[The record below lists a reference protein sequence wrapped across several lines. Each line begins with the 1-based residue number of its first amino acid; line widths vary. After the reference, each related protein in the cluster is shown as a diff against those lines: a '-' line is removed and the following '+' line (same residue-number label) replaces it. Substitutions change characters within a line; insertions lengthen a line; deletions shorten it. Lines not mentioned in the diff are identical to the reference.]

1 MLTLDATRPPER
13 LAAEIAEAWD
23 EGRRM
28 KIGITCYPTYGGSGA
43 VATELGLELARRG
56 HEVHFITYDSPFR
69 LHGYAERIYFHQV
82 ETRMG
87 RYPLFDHFPYTLAL
101 ASKQHEVVL
110 REGLEMLHVHY
121 AIPHAT
127 TAYLAREMLKG
138 ERPLR
143 VITTLHGTD
152 ITLVGQESSF
162 YAITKFSI
170 EQSDE
175 VTAVSDY
182 LRDETYR
189 AFGCVSCDV
198 RVIPNFVNLARVPAR
213 RSPVRAST
221 LAPEGTKVITHVS
234 NFREVKRVKDVVRVF
249 ARIRR
254 AMPATLVM
262 VGDGPDRVD
271 AENEARELG
280 VAEDVRFL
288 GRLDSVASLLQ
299 ASDLFLLPSQT
310 ESFGLAA
317 LEAMACGVAGRG
329 HPRRRPAR
337 GGGRRRERHPR
348 AGRLGRG
355 DGPPR
360 DRAAA
365 RSRRAMPPCARPP
378 SPRRRSSPPTASCRC
393 TRRCTE
399 EVARGERADVAELL
413 PRRRCWAWSR
423 ASPNSSPCRPPGTS
437 SSRATG
443 WARPA
448 TRPRPSTSSS
458 SSAPSWP
465 SSGSTARG

>member
-1 MLTLDATRPPER
+1 
-13 LAAEIAEAWD
+13 
-23 EGRRM
+23 M
-28 KIGITCYPTYGGSGA
+28 KLGITCYPTYGGSGA

-69 LHGYAERIYFHQV
+69 LHGYTERIYFHQV

-101 ASKQHEVVL
+101 ASKQHEVAL
-110 REGLEMLHVHY
+110 REELEILHVHY

-138 ERPLR
+138 EQQPLK

-162 YAITKFSI
+162 YGITKFSI

-175 VTAVSDY
+175 VTAVSAY

-198 RVIPNFVNLARVPAR
+198 RVIPNFVNLAEYKPGPPGAK
-213 RSPVRAST
+213 SS
-221 LAPEGTKVITHVS
+221 LAPEGGKVITHVS

-254 AMPATLVM
+254 AMPATLIM

-271 AENEARELG
+271 AEHEAAELG
-280 VAEDVRFL
+280 VTADVRFL
-288 GRLDSVASLLQ
+288 GRLDSVASILQ
-299 ASDLFLLPSQT
+299 ATDLFLLPSQT

-317 LEAMACGVAGRG
+317 LEAMACGSPVVASRAGGIPEVVDDGVTGILEPVGSVEAMGRRAVELLRD
-329 HPRRRPAR
+329 PRRY
-337 GGGRRRERHPR
+337 
-348 AGRLGRG
+348 
-355 DGPPR
+355 
-360 DRAAA
+360 
-365 RSRRAMPPCARPP
+365 RAMREAAISKAREFSADRVVPMYEQLY
-378 SPRRRSSPPTASCRC
+378 
-393 TRRCTE
+393 E
-399 EVARGERADVAELL
+399 EVLRGSPKVSAADG
-413 PRRRCWAWSR
+413 R
-423 ASPNSSPCRPPGTS
+423 
-437 SSRATG
+437 
-443 WARPA
+443 
-448 TRPRPSTSSS
+448 
-458 SSAPSWP
+458 
-465 SSGSTARG
+465 

>member
-1 MLTLDATRPPER
+1 
-13 LAAEIAEAWD
+13 
-23 EGRRM
+23 M

-43 VATELGLELARRG
+43 VATELGLDLARRG

-69 LHGYAERIYFHQV
+69 LRGYSERVFFHQV

-110 REGLEMLHVHY
+110 REELDLLHVHY

-138 ERPLR
+138 ERPVK

-170 EQSDE
+170 EQSDG
-175 VTAVSDY
+175 VTAVSNY

-189 AFGCVSCDV
+189 AFGCGKCDV
-198 RVIPNFVNLARVPAR
+198 RVVPNFVNLQEYRPGD
-213 RSPVRAST
+213 PGCRASV
-221 LAPEGTKVITHVS
+221 APEGHKVVTHVS

-249 ARIRR
+249 ARVRR

-262 VGDGPDRVD
+262 IGDGPERVD
-271 AENEARELG
+271 AENEARDLA
-280 VAEDVRFL
+280 VTDDVRFL

-299 ASDLFLLPSQT
+299 GSDLFILPSQT

-317 LEAMACGVAGRG
+317 LEAMACGAPVVASR
-329 HPRRRPAR
+329 A
-337 GGGRRRERHPR
+337 GGLPEVIDDGVNGILEPVGSVEAMGRRAVELLRDPERH
-348 AGRLGRG
+348 AAM
-355 DGPPR
+355 
-360 DRAAA
+360 RAAA
-365 RSRRAMPPCARPP
+365 IAKAQRFSADKIVPMYEAYYQ
-378 SPRRRSSPPTASCRC
+378 
-393 TRRCTE
+393 
-399 EVARGERADVAELL
+399 EVLA
-413 PRRRCWAWSR
+413 
-423 ASPNSSPCRPPGTS
+423 
-437 SSRATG
+437 
-443 WARPA
+443 
-448 TRPRPSTSSS
+448 
-458 SSAPSWP
+458 
-465 SSGSTARG
+465 